1 VTREVSPTLP
11 VSKSMN
17 LIMPGC
23 IICYNEFGVRN
34 PDGFIE
40 SPVRLPKC
48 KHVFGDRCLK
58 QWLQDSDS
66 CPYCRDKLPSEPKR
80 NPPSEDVRR
89 VMAQNRYG
97 LDPWIVA
104 DAARIQADS
113 GAAAMALDREQQQYQ
128 QFMQHRSER
137 REDSADEILARWAV
151 LRITLGIFSS

>member
-80 NPPSEDVRR
+80 NPPSDDVRR
-89 VMAQNRYG
+89 IIARNQH
-97 LDPWIVA
+97 DPFIVA
-104 DAARIQADS
+104 DAARNQADS
-113 GAAAMALDREQQQYQ
+113 SAAAMALDREQHYQQYLQ
-128 QFMQHRSER
+128 YRSDR
-137 REDSADEILARWAV
+137 RDDGTDDLLARWVYCESAWAS
-151 LRITLGIFSS
+151 FQAN